1 MSKRINSRYS
11 LFKNFEGDVF
21 GRFLFKMKRRDITRR
36 LFSYSR
42 VLNRVKPLRLAD
54 LLIKRKKRIKLISS
68 SDAFRGRK
76 FRHYYGFGFGKKT
89 IFFKKFH
96 KLLVTKYRKDRLND
110 LYLSIEGRVD
120 VLLLKL
126 NLFSFINESR
136 SFIKDSGV
144 LVNSILIKNPS
155 YVLNSGDILSFPPFG
170 KFLLQRKLYRL
181 LRSRPSI
188 PLIAKVNKELNSIV
202 TFYSWAFK
210 RRTGKSPFMMNGFP
224 RYIEPNFNTM
234 EFYFYGK
241 IKPEDIVYPFKTRL
255 YERSRFF
262 SSLI

>member
-68 SDAFRGRK
+68 SDAFKGRK

-241 IKPEDIVYPFKTRL
+241 IKSEDIVYPFKTRL

>member
-11 LFKNFEGDVF
+11 IFKNFEADVF

-54 LLIKRKKRIKLISS
+54 LLIRRKKKIKLISS
-68 SDAFRGRK
+68 SDIFKGRK
-76 FRHYYGFGFGKKT
+76 FRHYYGFGSGKKA

-96 KLLVTKYRKDRLND
+96 KFLVSRYKKDRLND
-110 LYLSIEGRVD
+110 LFRSIEGRVD
-120 VLLLKL
+120 VILLKL
-126 NLFSFINESR
+126 NLFSFISESR

-144 LVNSILIKNPS
+144 LVNSILVKDPS
-155 YVLNSGDILSFPPFG
+155 YVLNSGDILSFTPFS
-170 KFLLQRKLYRL
+170 KFLLQRKIYRL

-210 RRTGKSPFMMNGFP
+210 RRIGKSPFLMNGFP

>member
-155 YVLNSGDILSFPPFG
+155 YVLNSGDTLSFPPFG

>member
-1 MSKRINSRYS
+1 
-11 LFKNFEGDVF
+11 
-21 GRFLFKMKRRDITRR
+21 
-36 LFSYSR
+36 
-42 VLNRVKPLRLAD
+42 
-54 LLIKRKKRIKLISS
+54 LISS
-68 SDAFRGRK
+68 SDTFKGRK

-96 KLLVTKYRKDRLND
+96 KFLITKYRRDRLND
-110 LYLSIEGRVD
+110 LFLSIEGRLD

-126 NLFSFINESR
+126 NLFSFITESR
-136 SFIKDSGV
+136 SFIKGSGV
-144 LVNSILIKNPS
+144 LVNSILIKDPS
-155 YVLNSGDILSFPPFG
+155 YVLSRGDVLSFTPFD

-181 LRSRPSI
+181 LRARPFSS
-188 PLIAKVNKELNSIV
+188 LIAKVNKELNSVV
-202 TFYSWAFK
+202 TFYSWALK
-210 RRTGKSPFMMNGFP
+210 RRTGKSPFLMNGFP

-241 IKPEDIVYPFKTRL
+241 IKPEDIQYPFKTRL